1 MPLNFN
7 KKTKVPSYSKNWFAR
22 PNGSHSPMK
31 RKTSDNTEIMPGSL
45 LKHKSGKDDFKFS
58 RAITRE

>member
-7 KKTKVPSYSKNWFAR
+7 KKTKVPSYSKNWFTR
-22 PNGSHSPMK
+22 PDGSHGPMK
-31 RKTSDNTEIMPGSL
+31 RKTLNNIEIMPGSL

-58 RAITRE
+58 RALAHE